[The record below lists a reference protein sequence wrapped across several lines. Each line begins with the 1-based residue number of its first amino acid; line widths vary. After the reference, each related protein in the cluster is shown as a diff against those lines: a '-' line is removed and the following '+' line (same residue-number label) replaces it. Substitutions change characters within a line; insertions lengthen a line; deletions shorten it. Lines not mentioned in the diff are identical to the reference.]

1 MKILKRILLK
11 GMPIVLAIFLM
22 TCNLEEETLIDQN
35 DQVEYINSD
44 VCDEI
49 LELNYII
56 ETTTRY
62 ISNSKSLSN
71 MDIAMMTPKNNK
83 EEINLKLHESGQI
96 SMNIRKIVPE
106 INIKIPHKSKSD
118 NNDEITETII
128 ENNVA
133 YFYTS
138 SGKLLHSTPMDLPV
152 YSKTVDELKKLT
164 DTCYTQ
170 EDIAMVV
177 ARLQSNQ
184 IINLEQY
191 MLDTKNN
198 GIQVVQE
205 DKRLAVIRMPL
216 RIIDPLSDDEAV
228 ILIDKKLKRLGGIR
242 IYNLNGDL
250 ESTTLFGYSHPR
262 KPYLTAIKQQVSEKM
277 PSGAE
282 VIVESLS
289 KIDNINFRLN
299 L

>member
-1 MKILKRILLK
+1 
-11 GMPIVLAIFLM
+11 MPIVLAIFLM

>member
-1 MKILKRILLK
+1 
-11 GMPIVLAIFLM
+11 MPIVLAIFLM

-35 DQVEYINSD
+35 DQVEHINSD

>member
-35 DQVEYINSD
+35 DQVEHINSD